1 MLKKLNIIE
10 YVLFAIDAIAV
21 LVVGF
26 IQGFSSWNTYIAVVC
41 GLLLAY
47 PLIYLIMM
55 VVKTS
60 MINDYEEPRFMPLC
74 MILIILLGC
83 LIWYCFFHIPFMFAK
98 TIALWYAL
106 ALLALTIPYFIY
118 KLLTYITNKKKN
130 NSNDKPK
137 IIKNK

>member
-83 LIWYCFFHIPFMFAK
+83 LIWYCFFHIAFIFAK